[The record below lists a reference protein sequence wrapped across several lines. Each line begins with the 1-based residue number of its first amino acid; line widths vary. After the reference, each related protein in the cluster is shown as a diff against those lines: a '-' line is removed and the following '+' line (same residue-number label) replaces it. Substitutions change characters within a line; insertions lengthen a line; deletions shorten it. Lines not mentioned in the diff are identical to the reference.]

1 MRPLLPP
8 GSTSSQRAVTMADSL
23 TSDLSDDQT
32 NLDERG
38 IDEELSNSQLPSFD
52 ICLSRTG
59 DEGSHFRTQNDPHN
73 PWQRA
78 NYIERKSAVDIR
90 CSCLDVVH
98 GDFSPS
104 SDFFATL
111 IVLQFRFD
119 PRKRARRFQSVNI
132 ELEFKGMQLGE
143 TGPEV
148 SAIWPNGRISLMPTT
163 QHEDKTRNLNL
174 QLGGAGPVGGLTAT
188 GTVGWEKSISRNMSD
203 QTTVTGSIDLRGRN
217 YGPSNCVSWTLL
229 ENETTQTGVPEEIR
243 AAVLLKRTD
252 ECPFQSV
259 VKIDAKVDIM
269 SALGRVFGGKG
280 RVPKDDPV
288 LFNPG
293 LPSTENLGRYNEKD
307 LGNFEL
313 ESVCDVTFKTFLE
326 GVVKNEAQK

>member
-1 MRPLLPP
+1 
-8 GSTSSQRAVTMADSL
+8 MADDL
-23 TSDLSDDQT
+23 TSRLSDDQ
-32 NLDERG
+32 NNIDKDLV
-38 IDEELSNSQLPSFD
+38 DEEPSISQLPSFD

-59 DEGSHFRTQNDPHN
+59 DEGSHFRTQNDPCN

-78 NYIERKSAVDIR
+78 NYIERKGAVDIR

-104 SDFFATL
+104 GDLSATL
-111 IVLQFRFD
+111 LVLQFRFD

-132 ELEFKGMQLGE
+132 ELEFKSMQLGE

-148 SAIWPNGRISLMPTT
+148 FAIWPNGRMSLMATT
-163 QHEDKTRNLNL
+163 QHEDKTKNLSL

-203 QTTVTGSIDLRGRN
+203 QTTVTGSIDLKGRN
-217 YGPSNCVSWTLL
+217 FGPSNCVSWTLL
-229 ENETTQTGVPEEIR
+229 ENETTRTGVPEVIR

-252 ECPFQSV
+252 DCPFQCV

-269 SALGRVFGGKG
+269 STLERMFGGKG
-280 RVPKDDPV
+280 RVPRDDPV
-288 LFNPG
+288 LFHPE
-293 LPSTENLGRYNEKD
+293 LPSTGNLGKYNERD
-307 LGNFEL
+307 LGHFEL
-313 ESVCDVTFKTFLE
+313 ESVCDVTFKTFLD
-326 GVVKNEAQK
+326 GVVKDEAQK